1 MLLEHVVGQALVEH
15 GVGVGLAL
23 RLDLLRL
30 GLGLGDL
37 LLVERLLLVDLG
49 GLRLRVLL
57 GDGLAVAH
65 VLHADLL
72 DGQADLP
79 PLRRQHILHRLRV
92 LASVGEHRQG
102 VEPAGLFAGH

>member
-1 MLLEHVVGQALVEH
+1 MSTAL
-15 GVGVGLAL
+15 ASASPL
-23 RLDLLRL
+23 RLDLLGL

-65 VLHADLL
+65 VLHADLF
-72 DGQADLP
+72 DGQADLL
-79 PLRRQHILHRLRV
+79 PLRRQRILHGLRV
-92 LASVGEHRQG
+92 LASVGEHRSG
-102 VEPAGLFAGH
+102 CRSPAGLFAGH